1 MATLRVYGPFTWVRP
16 FGQNAFMPGEEHSWF
31 AGDFTDGSVV
41 FQASAH
47 PTRDAS
53 IQSLAVVSLRTTYGR
68 SGGPV
73 MDFVVRNVGTTAVFS
88 YRVFV
93 SGAAL

>member
-1 MATLRVYGPFTWVRP
+1 MANLHLYGPYNWVRP
-16 FGQNAFMPGEEHSWF
+16 FGQNAFMPGEEHGWF
-31 AGDFTDGSVV
+31 VGDFTDGSLV

-47 PTRDAS
+47 PTKDAS
-53 IQSLAVVSLRTTYGR
+53 TQELAVISLGTSYGR

-73 MDFVVRNVGTTAVFS
+73 MNFVVRNVGTTGVFS

-93 SGAAL
+93 TGVGF